1 MKETPMQDYQMYI
14 DGAWCDAQ
22 SGARFASTN
31 PYTGQ
36 DWAWMAQA
44 DTADVDRAVQAAH
57 RAFTEGDWPNWT
69 ASARGAALVRLA
81 GLITE
86 NSDKLA
92 ELEVRDNGKLFAE
105 MSNQCRYMANWYAY
119 YGGLA
124 DKVEGSVPPIDKPGV
139 VNMITYEPLGVCA
152 LITPWNSPLLLLAW
166 KMAPALAAGN
176 TVVIKPSEYTS
187 ASTLEL
193 MRLVDNAGIP
203 PGVVNVIT
211 GFGAEA
217 GMPLVTHPLV
227 RKIAFTGGEE
237 AGRTINE
244 AAARD
249 FKKVTLEL
257 GGKSPHIVF
266 DDADLDAAVPGAI
279 SGIFAASGQT
289 CIAGS
294 RLLLHDSIYDE
305 FVERLT
311 EMTRAAVLGDPMDP
325 ATNNS
330 PVATKAQHEKILSYI
345 DIAKAEGATCILG
358 GKAAQ
363 PVGSGGYFV
372 EPTIF
377 IDVRNDMRIAQEE
390 VFGPVLSILSFHD
403 EDEAVRIGNDTNYG
417 LAAGV
422 WTNNLH
428 RALRMS
434 RRLQAGTVW
443 VNTYRST
450 SYTTPFGGTKN
461 SGLGRE
467 NGAEAIKEYL
477 QPKSI
482 WLAEPQPVSN
492 PFIRR

>member
-1 MKETPMQDYQMYI
+1 MMIDYQMLI
-14 DGAWCDAQ
+14 DGAWCRAD
-22 SGARFASTN
+22 SGKTFASAN

-36 DWAWMAQA
+36 DWATIPRG
-44 DTADVDRAVQAAH
+44 DEHDVDRAVQAAH
-57 RAFTEGDWPNWT
+57 KAFTTGNWPQWT
-69 ASARGAALVRLA
+69 ASARGAALV
-81 GLITE
+81 
-86 NSDKLA
+86 KLA
-92 ELEVRDNGKLFAE
+92 ALISEHAGALAETEVRDNGKLMAE
-105 MSNQCRYMANWYAY
+105 VANQCRYMANWYAY

-124 DKVEGSVPPIDKPGV
+124 DKVEGTVPPIDKPGV
-139 VNMITYEPLGVCA
+139 VNLVTYEPLGVCA

-166 KMAPALAAGN
+166 KLAPALAAGN

-193 MRLVDNAGIP
+193 VRLVEQAGIP
-203 PGVVNVIT
+203 PGVVNVVT
-211 GFGAEA
+211 GFGAEV
-217 GMPLVTHPLV
+217 GMPLVRHPLV
-227 RKIAFTGGEE
+227 RKVAFTGGED
-237 AGRTINE
+237 AGRRINE

-257 GGKSPHIVF
+257 GGKSPNIVF

-294 RLLLHDSIYDE
+294 RLLLQDGIYNA
-305 FVERLT
+305 FVTRLVDL
-311 EMTRAAVLGDPMDP
+311 AGNAVLGDPMDP
-325 ATNNS
+325 VTNIS

-345 DIAKAEGATCILG
+345 QIAKGEGATCILG

-363 PVGSGGYFV
+363 PEGSGGYFI

-377 IDVRNDMRIAQEE
+377 TDVRNDMRIAQEE
-390 VFGPVLSILSFHD
+390 VFGPVLSILRFTD
-403 EDEAVRIGNDTNYG
+403 EDEAVRIGNDTAYG

-422 WTNNLH
+422 WTNDLT

-450 SYTTPFGGTKN
+450 SYMTPFGGYKA

-467 NGAEAIKEYL
+467 NGMEAIKEYL
-477 QPKSI
+477 QPKSV
-482 WLAEPQPVSN
+482 WLAEPQAVAN

>member
-1 MKETPMQDYQMYI
+1 MQEYQMYI
-14 DGAWCDAQ
+14 DGGWCDAL
-22 SGARFASTN
+22 SGERFASAN
-31 PYTGQ
+31 PYTGK
-36 DWAWMAQA
+36 DWARFPKA
-44 DTADVDRAVQAAH
+44 DASDVDNAVQAAH
-57 RAFTEGDWPNWT
+57 RAFTDGDWPRWT

-81 GLITE
+81 GLIGADA
-86 NSDKLA
+86 DKLA
-92 ELEVRDNGKLFAE
+92 QTEVRDNGKLLAE

-124 DKVEGSVPPIDKPGV
+124 DKVEGAVPPIDKPGV

-166 KMAPALAAGN
+166 KLAPALAAGN

-193 MRLVDNAGIP
+193 MQLVEQAGIP
-203 PGVVNVIT
+203 AGVVNVVT
-211 GFGAEA
+211 GFGTEA
-217 GMPLVTHPLV
+217 GLLLVTHPLV
-227 RKIAFTGGEE
+227 RKIAFTGGEA
-237 AGRTINE
+237 AGRAINE

-257 GGKSPHIVF
+257 GGKSPNIVF

-311 EMTRAAVLGDPMDP
+311 DMTRAAVLGDPMDP
-325 ATNNS
+325 ATNIS
-330 PVATKAQHEKILSYI
+330 PVATKVQHEKILSYI

-363 PVGSGGYFV
+363 PKGSGGYFI

-377 IDVRNDMRIAQEE
+377 TDVRNDMRIAQEE
-390 VFGPVLSILSFHD
+390 VFGPVLSILRFHD
-403 EDEAVRIGNDTNYG
+403 EDEAVRIGNDTLYG

-422 WTNNLH
+422 WTNDLT

-434 RRLQAGTVW
+434 RRLQVGTVW

-467 NGAEAIKEYL
+467 NGMEAIKEYL

-482 WLAEPQPVSN
+482 WLAEPQAVAN

>member
-1 MKETPMQDYQMYI
+1 MQDYQMYI
-14 DGAWCDAQ
+14 NGDWSDAD
-22 SGARFASTN
+22 SGARFASAN

-36 DWAWMAQA
+36 DWAQMPRAGA
-44 DTADVDRAVQAAH
+44 SDVDRAVQAAH
-57 RAFTEGDWPNWT
+57 RAFAEGDWPRWT

-92 ELEVRDNGKLFAE
+92 EIEVRDNGKLFAE

-193 MRLVDNAGIP
+193 MRLVEQAGIP
-203 PGVVNVIT
+203 AGVVNVIT
-211 GFGAEA
+211 GFGTEA

-227 RKIAFTGGEE
+227 RKIAFTGGDS
-237 AGRTINE
+237 AGRAINE

-257 GGKSPHIVF
+257 GGKSPNIVF

-294 RLLLHDSIYDE
+294 RLLLQDSIYDE
-305 FVERLT
+305 FVDRLT
-311 EMTRAAVLGDPMDP
+311 DMTRAAVLGDPMDP
-325 ATNNS
+325 ATNIS

-358 GKAAQ
+358 GNAAQ
-363 PVGSGGYFV
+363 PEGSGGYFV

-377 IDVRNDMRIAQEE
+377 TDVRNDMRIAQEE
-390 VFGPVLSILSFHD
+390 VFGPVLSILRFHD

-422 WTNNLH
+422 WTNDLT

-434 RRLQAGTVW
+434 RRMQAGTVW

-450 SYTTPFGGTKN
+450 SYTTPFGGIKN

-467 NGAEAIKEYL
+467 NGMEAIKEYL

-482 WLAEPQPVSN
+482 WLAEPQAVSN